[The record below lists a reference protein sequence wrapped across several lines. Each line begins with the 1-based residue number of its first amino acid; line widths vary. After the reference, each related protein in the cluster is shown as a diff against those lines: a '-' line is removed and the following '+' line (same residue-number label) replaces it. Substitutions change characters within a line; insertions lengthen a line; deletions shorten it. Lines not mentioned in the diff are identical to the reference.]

1 MLVSKIIGSASFSG
15 LINYVMGPDK
25 GVGPGQFQAH
35 NIIDAGRAPQKMQLI
50 ASRNTRASNPAS
62 HIIVTWAKD
71 EPVTIPRQLEVG
83 RRLLAALDL
92 KGHQALCVPHYEPKN
107 GIVPGPDGR
116 HFEMHIII
124 NRIHP
129 DGRANRMSHSYR
141 RAETAIYRIANEM
154 GFATVPGRFNSIDVE
169 GAGIERPGLG
179 AKIGSIKGQT
189 GRATLA
195 DELRDSPG
203 AMDLLRTAR
212 KDNWVSL
219 LRAFAAQGIVIAR
232 PSADT
237 NAARARARYSAK
249 RVKERGPEFA
259 LKRGLVMMDA
269 ADPSRHIKLSALDSA
284 YEKWGE
290 TALVKQLGPVPDA
303 MLTAAAADAR
313 AKAAAKPAQQAPGHQ
328 TELGANPVSYREFA
342 IAQQNAKRAL
352 AEQIAADRVKRSD
365 IYNAAKRER
374 EAALSIA
381 QVRRTLVGA
390 LFGRRSI
397 AAAAVNALLDQPLD
411 LKLAAIRDRRTAA
424 LATLNEATAKERV
437 KVPRWAEWKRAHSNP
452 RPSADDRDAS
462 PWAKPF
468 RQVLERPIRANPAF
482 NRPVFGPG
490 PKLKIY
496 RSPLPSSD
504 FRHRARTPS
513 R

>member
-15 LINYVMGPDK
+15 LISYVMGPDK

-35 NIIDAGRAPQKMQLI
+35 NIIDVGRAAQEMQLI
-50 ASRNTRASNPAS
+50 AGRKPHASNPAI
-62 HIIVTWAKD
+62 HLIVTWAKD

-83 RRLLAALDL
+83 RRLLAALGL

-129 DGRANRMSHSYR
+129 DGHANRMSHSFQ
-141 RAETAIYRIANEM
+141 RAEIAIYRIANEM
-154 GFATVPGRFNSIDVE
+154 GFATVPGRFNSVNVE
-169 GAGIERPGLG
+169 GAGIEKPGLG
-179 AKIGSIKGQT
+179 ARIGSIKGQT

-195 DELRDSPG
+195 DELRDRPG
-203 AMDLLRTAR
+203 VMDLLRTAR

-219 LRAFAAQGIVIAR
+219 LRAFAAQGIIIAR
-232 PSADT
+232 PPAET
-237 NAARARARYSAK
+237 NAALARASASAK

-269 ADPSRHIKLSALDSA
+269 ADPSRHIKLSSLDSA

-303 MLTAAAADAR
+303 MLAAAAADAR
-313 AKAAAKPAQQAPGHQ
+313 DKAAAKAAQKARGQQ
-328 TELGANPVSYREFA
+328 TELGPDPVSYREFA

-352 AEQIAADRVKRSD
+352 AEQIAVDRVKRSD

-374 EAALSIA
+374 EAALSLA
-381 QVRRTLVGA
+381 QMRRTLVRA
-390 LFGRRSI
+390 FFGRRSL
-397 AAAAVNALLDQPLD
+397 AAAAMNALLDQRLD

-424 LATLNEATAKERV
+424 LAKLSEAAVTERI
-437 KVPRWAEWKRAHSNP
+437 KVPRWAEWRRAHSKP
-452 RPSADDRDAS
+452 AVEPLDSTS
-462 PWAKPF
+462 WAKPF

-496 RSPLPSSD
+496 RSPPPSGD